1 LNKRQLS
8 ALETKEK
15 LLESAEKLITEKGFA
30 NVSVEDIT
38 KDCKVAK
45 GSFYVYFKK
54 KEDIITEI
62 GYRSFKNLKDDI
74 DKMTDKDIL
83 YKLRYYIVNFMQNIE
98 QSGIEICRQWTKNVL
113 NPKDVCAE
121 QTKLEFDILTLK
133 SILSSNVENGELCEN
148 TPVDELTYLINS
160 QLYGMMTCWC
170 MSDGSF
176 EPTKHTN
183 LFCDI
188 QLEAILKQYIK

>member
-1 LNKRQLS
+1 
-8 ALETKEK
+8 
-15 LLESAEKLITEKGFA
+15 
-30 NVSVEDIT
+30 
-38 KDCKVAK
+38 
-45 GSFYVYFKK
+45 
-54 KEDIITEI
+54 
-62 GYRSFKNLKDDI
+62 
-74 DKMTDKDIL
+74 
-83 YKLRYYIVNFMQNIE
+83 
-98 QSGIEICRQWTKNVL
+98 
-113 NPKDVCAE
+113 VCAE

-133 SILSSNVENGELCEN
+133 SILSSSVENGEMCEN

>member
-1 LNKRQLS
+1 MNKRQLS

-15 LLESAEKLITEKGFA
+15 LIESAEKLITEKGFA

-54 KEDIITEI
+54 KEDIITAI

-74 DKMTDKDIL
+74 DKMIDKDIL

-98 QSGIEICRQWTKNVL
+98 QSGIEICRQWTRNVL
-113 NPKDVCAE
+113 NPKDVYTE

-133 SILSSNVENGELCEN
+133 SILSSSIENGELCEN

-176 EPTKHTN
+176 EPIEHTN